1 MSRAAASSSRALA
14 GAWRLARALLCVGAL
29 AGAAAAFG
37 ADEDKVIF
45 PGGSAQNAAPA
56 ATTASVA
63 NSLTLILG
71 VALAGVGGWFV
82 WRNRQRTAGGR
93 VPNLRA
99 LAIDETRS
107 LGNRQYLVVASYEG
121 KRFLLGVCP
130 GRIDML
136 TSLDAAAARAKA
148 AE

>member
-1 MSRAAASSSRALA
+1 MSGARSHLSSFRFAVRAAFFGL
-14 GAWRLARALLCVGAL
+14 ALL
-29 AGAAAAFG
+29 AASGLRAA
-37 ADEDKVIF
+37 DNDKVIF
-45 PGGSAQNAAPA
+45 PKGSTQAEAPA
-56 ATTASVA
+56 AAATTSVA

-82 WRNRQRTAGGR
+82 WRNRQRTTGGQT
-93 VPNLRA
+93 LRS
-99 LAIDETRS
+99 LAIDETKS

-136 TSLDAAAARAKA
+136 TSLDATAAQAKS